1 MCHSRVIDNEICF
14 HAKEA
19 LNTYNLFN
27 TRYTLFKQVYTH
39 RAGKSIEYMVTDA
52 LVEADVAWNRKL
64 SKAAMD
70 PKLYEG
76 LTDNILRSI
85 EFAPNEDGNL
95 DKAKSIVRRIR
106 KRDLYAFVDEILI
119 PRSIAKILPKVTATD
134 ITSFHS
140 NNGSVQ
146 LTCQDIVVQDFSISW
161 CNKERDPAEN
171 INYYKTGA
179 RDEKKFRLHQS
190 KVAQL
195 LPTHFQERIV
205 RVFLRDKNDF
215 NKLTASSAALRKFL
229 RDKERNVGALN
240 GRGML
245 LIERLCL
252 SASPPLSL
260 PLSLS
265 HSFDTHTR
273 TGPTNDMRRQVS
285 ETPHHL
291 SRIHLSP
298 SRPRRS
304 ATIHGVSD
312 FRKSLLSGK
321 KYTLSSVATP
331 PRLKRRRVG
340 NNSFMSEDGKSNTST
355 SVILSEEE
363 DDWE

>member
-1 MCHSRVIDNEICF
+1 MGIIAEGVIIHDSV
-14 HAKEA
+14 
-19 LNTYNLFN
+19 LN
-27 TRYTLFKQVYTH
+27 
-39 RAGKSIEYMVTDA
+39 
-52 LVEADVAWNRKL
+52 
-64 SKAAMD
+64 
-70 PKLYEG
+70 
-76 LTDNILRSI
+76 
-85 EFAPNEDGNL
+85 
-95 DKAKSIVRRIR
+95 
-106 KRDLYAFVDEILI
+106 
-119 PRSIAKILPKVTATD
+119 
-134 ITSFHS
+134 
-140 NNGSVQ
+140 
-146 LTCQDIVVQDFSISW
+146 
-161 CNKERDPAEN
+161 
-171 INYYKTGA
+171 
-179 RDEKKFRLHQS
+179 
-190 KVAQL
+190 
-195 LPTHFQERIV
+195 
-205 RVFLRDKNDF
+205 
-215 NKLTASSAALRKFL
+215 
-229 RDKERNVGALN
+229 N

-252 SASPPLSL
+252 STSPL
-260 PLSLS
+260 PPSLSLS
-265 HSFDTHTR
+265 RYLTHSTHTHTR

-340 NNSFMSEDGKSNTST
+340 NNSFMSEDGKNNTST